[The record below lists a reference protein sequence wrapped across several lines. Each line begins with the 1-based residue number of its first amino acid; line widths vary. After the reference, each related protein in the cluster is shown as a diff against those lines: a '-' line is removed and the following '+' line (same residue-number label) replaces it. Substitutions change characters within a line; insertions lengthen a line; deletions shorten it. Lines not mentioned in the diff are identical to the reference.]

1 MSTGTVLAYFFLVF
15 LLYVLARVFSGPF
28 RVTLNFLLYFVLGAV
43 LLLVANLIGGLFGA
57 TLALNPYN
65 AIVAGFLN
73 IPGVILLFL
82 IRFWLRL

>member
-15 LLYVLARVFSGPF
+15 LLYILARVFAGPF
-28 RVTLNFLLYFVLGAV
+28 KIMLNFLLYFALGVV
-43 LLLVANLIGGLFGA
+43 LLLIANLIGGVFGA
-57 TLALNPYN
+57 TVALNPYN
-65 AIVAGFLN
+65 AMVAGFLN